1 MSEDWGFRLNWARM
15 GDDRKELLKRFT
27 GGREPTAADARVFTC
42 FVKAL
47 AETVASR
54 RRTAVRGLGVF
65 TWRPFRAHMPD
76 GSTKLTQRLWFH
88 SECIVMSKRG
98 RRRTCS

>member
-1 MSEDWGFRLNWARM
+1 MSDDWGFRLNWERM
-15 GDDRKELLKRFT
+15 GDDRRELLRRFT
-27 GGREPTAADARVFTC
+27 GGREPTAVDARLLSR

-47 AETVASR
+47 AGTVSAR

-76 GSTKLTQRLWFH
+76 GGTKLTQRLWFH
-88 SECIVMSKRG
+88 SECIRRAEGG
-98 RRRTCS
+98 RR

>member
-1 MSEDWGFRLNWARM
+1 MSDDWGFRLNWERM
-15 GDDRKELLKRFT
+15 GDDRKEFLRRFT
-27 GGREPTAADARVFTC
+27 GGREPTATDARLLSR

-47 AETVASR
+47 AETVSAR

-88 SECIVMSKRG
+88 SECIRRAGKGG
-98 RRRTCS
+98 RRCS

>member
-27 GGREPTAADARVFTC
+27 GGREPTAADARVLTC

-47 AETVASR
+47 DRCHNVSGMVQYTRFPKDV
-54 RRTAVRGLGVF
+54 
-65 TWRPFRAHMPD
+65 
-76 GSTKLTQRLWFH
+76 
-88 SECIVMSKRG
+88 
-98 RRRTCS
+98 